1 MSIAPF
7 FLQLYTEVLEM
18 GTDVVDKT
26 EKREVPA
33 TQLQITF
40 MKAEL
45 VPPFSIFRYSVT
57 ASTAPG
63 EGVTATTTDVCETP
77 QGGLVLD
84 NLKCTTHLKI

>member
-7 FLQLYTEVLEM
+7 FLQLYIEILKM

-26 EKREVPA
+26 EIKEVPGS
-33 TQLQITF
+33 QLQITS

-45 VPPFSIFRYSVT
+45 ASLFVFRYSIT
-57 ASTAPG
+57 ASTALG
-63 EGVTATTTDVCETP
+63 EGVIATTTDTCKTP

-84 NLKCTTHLKI
+84 NLKCTNHRKI